1 MIMIRRLFIMLLSKT
16 GKDYTPSEKIPTS
29 AFVHELVTRCVTL
42 ARGLLRFRTKAFVDK
57 AVRIRGKSSLTL
69 GRFATIQ
76 EYCYIDAV
84 SEHGVNI
91 GARSKIGAYT
101 QIRCTNHFSK
111 LGKGVTMGSDSG
123 IGQFSFIGAAGG
135 VTIGNHVIMGQYVS
149 FHAQQHIFD
158 NPDLPIAK
166 QGTTAEGITI
176 DDDVW
181 VGAKVTFLDGAHVGS
196 HSVVAAGSVVRG
208 TFPPNSIIGGVP
220 ARILRPTHDT
230 QANELKEQIKTE
242 LAS

>member
-1 MIMIRRLFIMLLSKT
+1 MIRNLFITLLRKT

-29 AFVHELVTRCVTL
+29 AFAHELITRCITL
-42 ARGLLRFRTKAFVDK
+42 ARGLIRFRSKIFVDK
-57 AVRIRGKSSLTL
+57 GVRVRGKALLSLGDFSTV
-69 GRFATIQ
+69 Q
-76 EYCYIDAV
+76 EFCNIDAV
-84 SEHGVNI
+84 SEDGVRI
-91 GARSKIGAYT
+91 GARCKIGAYT

-111 LGKGVTMGSDSG
+111 LGKGVRMGNDSG

-135 VTIGNHVIMGQYVS
+135 VDIGNHVIMGQYVS
-149 FHAQQHIFD
+149 FHAQQHVFD

-166 QGTTAEGITI
+166 QGTTAEGIKI

-181 VGAKVTFLDGAHVGS
+181 VGAKVTFLDGAHIGS

-220 ARILRPTHDT
+220 ARILRPTHGQTETD
-230 QANELKEQIKTE
+230 LKETIKTE
-242 LAS
+242 KAS